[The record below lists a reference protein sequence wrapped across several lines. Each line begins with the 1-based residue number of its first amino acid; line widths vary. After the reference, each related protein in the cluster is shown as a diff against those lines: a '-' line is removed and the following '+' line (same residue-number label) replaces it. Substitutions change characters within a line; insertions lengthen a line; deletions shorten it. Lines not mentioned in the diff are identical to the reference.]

1 MVLGLLAHV
10 TPSIFFSKIL
20 RSEALVYNSYF
31 FSEQL
36 FYGNYLTLDSHTNT
50 VISHAFAYSSR
61 WRQTFAVWQPLKETV
76 APKLSC
82 LHVFD
87 QRVPFMFR
95 FCQLLGIII
104 NSCSETTH
112 LPPEII
118 LNVLKLLPRIFCWA
132 KINQVDK
139 SRLLQTSNVWS
150 CNRRYLSYL

>member
-1 MVLGLLAHV
+1 MVLGLLAYA
-10 TPSIFFSKIL
+10 TPSIFFSRIL
-20 RSEALVYNSYF
+20 RSEVLVYNSYF
-31 FSEQL
+31 FSKQL
-36 FYGNYLTLDSHTNT
+36 FSGNYPTLDSNTNT

-61 WRQTFAVWQPLKETV
+61 WRHTFAVSQPLKETV
-76 APKLSC
+76 APKLSS

-104 NSCSETTH
+104 SRSETTH

-139 SRLLQTSNVWS
+139 SRLLQASNVWS